1 MCKMFTRINRLSPT
15 GIQQRG
21 RSGKAG
27 EPKQKVT
34 EVTSYAR
41 FFSPIAVVW
50 EVIAQLEILVSQMS
64 LHLCRAVSF
73 VFTPEYDLVIPD
85 TLGDTPPRHWLWSA
99 SLKWRLV
106 SPGVAVLKWEAPGFF
121 SHMLESCL
129 NTTLVPHISKKLLF
143 SWPTEILML
152 SITVASV
159 TLIEY
164 LTGLPRDELKAIL
177 R

>member
-50 EVIAQLEILVSQMS
+50 EVIAQLDSCFPNVLAPMQSSVICFHPRIWLGDIWHTWWYPTPSLIVVSQLEVKACES
-64 LHLCRAVSF
+64 WGRSPKVRGTWVLQSHVGKL
-73 VFTPEYDLVIPD
+73 PEHH
-85 TLGDTPPRHWLWSA
+85 TGS
-99 SLKWRLV
+99 
-106 SPGVAVLKWEAPGFF
+106 
-121 SHMLESCL
+121 SHKQE
-129 NTTLVPHISKKLLF
+129 
-143 SWPTEILML
+143 
-152 SITVASV
+152 
-159 TLIEY
+159 TLIF
-164 LTGLPRDELKAIL
+164 LTYWNFDVVYYSS
-177 R
+177 